1 MKQTLNSSESQ
12 LESEWK
18 LLPPESGEG
27 ENPDEQKM
35 VVYEKK
41 IELGGNTD
49 WDTHYSGSV
58 KVLDADGNFQ
68 EGAFAFTLDMTPP
81 EGAIQVDSF
90 RWNQLVYYPAEQNTL
105 FLNRE
110 ATVSY
115 RAEDSCSG
123 VRRVSYLSSD
133 CELTEDELAGAAWS
147 SEKADVISPG
157 EVVYLYMRIEDM
169 AGNVSYINTP
179 RILADSQAPSQWYG

>member
-1 MKQTLNSSESQ
+1 M
-12 LESEWK
+12 
-18 LLPPESGEG
+18 
-27 ENPDEQKM
+27 
-35 VVYEKK
+35 VYEKK

-123 VRRVSYLSSD
+123 VRRVSYLS
-133 CELTEDELAGAAWS
+133 
-147 SEKADVISPG
+147 
-157 EVVYLYMRIEDM
+157 
-169 AGNVSYINTP
+169 VSYTHLP
-179 RILADSQAPSQWYG
+179 AGILIESKRCCRADQRNLVFLRQQFPPEADGIGYNQIWLILSYVLRKPVVHTNCCLDGI

>member
-68 EGAFAFTLDMTPP
+68 E
-81 EGAIQVDSF
+81 
-90 RWNQLVYYPAEQNTL
+90 
-105 FLNRE
+105 
-110 ATVSY
+110 
-115 RAEDSCSG
+115 
-123 VRRVSYLSSD
+123 
-133 CELTEDELAGAAWS
+133 
-147 SEKADVISPG
+147 
-157 EVVYLYMRIEDM
+157 
-169 AGNVSYINTP
+169 
-179 RILADSQAPSQWYG
+179 